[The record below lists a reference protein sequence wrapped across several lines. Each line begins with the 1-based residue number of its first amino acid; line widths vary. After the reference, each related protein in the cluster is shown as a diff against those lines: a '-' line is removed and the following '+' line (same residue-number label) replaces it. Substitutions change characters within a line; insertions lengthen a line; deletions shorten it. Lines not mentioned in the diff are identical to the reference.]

1 MKILFAAAL
10 SLMAMSSQAQ
20 TTAEWTKQ
28 KKTQI
33 RYLLE
38 QIAANKIYIDY
49 IEKGYGIARNGLNTI
64 QNIKRSDFNLHRDF
78 IASLGNVNPKIKA
91 YARVADIIAYQIRI
105 VRNSSVTIKN
115 LRQSNQFTIEELEYS
130 KTVFENLL
138 DECLKNMDELYLII
152 TSGELQM
159 KDDERIKRIDKLYA
173 DMQDK
178 YSFCESFSE
187 ECSVLAMQRLSE
199 QAEINLG
206 KKLNGLE

>member
-1 MKILFAAAL
+1 
-10 SLMAMSSQAQ
+10 
-20 TTAEWTKQ
+20 
-28 KKTQI
+28 
-33 RYLLE
+33 
-38 QIAANKIYIDY
+38 
-49 IEKGYGIARNGLNTI
+49 
-64 QNIKRSDFNLHRDF
+64 
-78 IASLGNVNPKIKA
+78 
-91 YARVADIIAYQIRI
+91 
-105 VRNSSVTIKN
+105 
-115 LRQSNQFTIEELEYS
+115 
-130 KTVFENLL
+130 
-138 DECLKNMDELYLII
+138 LYLII